1 MSNQILDLIDVHK
14 VDCDGHEMTYI
25 SNPQNENEYLAI
37 ISRTDVLP
45 DQNSAIVHSV
55 FLVHL
60 DLNFN
65 ILNYA
70 VLKTL
75 KNQSSAK
82 ERGIEKCSLLNDHM
96 FIGLVHDLNENHTP
110 MICLCHFQ
118 NDIIHTS
125 TVLDTA
131 GSLNPIIIL
140 KYNLTNLF
148 AIHSYT
154 PFQIM
159 SFNMDTGVNQIV
171 HMVHVFNEETF
182 VVKRGSCVFLDAFKE
197 YLLAIRVEKDG
208 KYLCSVWVTL
218 TERFKLSGISG
229 HFMFNNNTIKPDE
242 TCTSLVVRN
251 NTLYSSISINNEIFV
266 YEYAVD
272 KVRKMLYKL

>member
-1 MSNQILDLIDVHK
+1 MKTLDLVDVHK
-14 VDCDGHEMTYI
+14 VDCDGHEMSFIT
-25 SNPQNENEYLAI
+25 NPQNENEYLAI
-37 ISRTDVLP
+37 ITRKDMVP
-45 DQNSAIVHSV
+45 DQNDEITHSV

-60 DLNFN
+60 DLNFK
-65 ILNYA
+65 ILKY
-70 VLKTL
+70 VLLKTAF
-75 KNQSSAK
+75 NENGK
-82 ERGIEKCSLLNDHM
+82 EQGIEKCSLLNDHM
-96 FIGLVHDLNENHTP
+96 FIGLVHRGQNK
-110 MICLCHFQ
+110 ICLCHFK
-118 NDIIHTS
+118 NDTIHT
-125 TVLDTA
+125 TTELDTA
-131 GSLNPIIIL
+131 GSLNPIIL

-159 SFNMDTGVNQIV
+159 SFNMETGTNQII

-182 VVKRGSCVFLDAFKE
+182 VVKRGSCVFLDDFKE

-229 HFMFNNNTIKPDE
+229 HFLFDTKPKINKPDE

-251 NTLYSSISINNEIFV
+251 NTLYSAISTDNEIII
-266 YEYAVD
+266 YEYVVE
-272 KVRKMLYKL
+272 KVHKTLYRV